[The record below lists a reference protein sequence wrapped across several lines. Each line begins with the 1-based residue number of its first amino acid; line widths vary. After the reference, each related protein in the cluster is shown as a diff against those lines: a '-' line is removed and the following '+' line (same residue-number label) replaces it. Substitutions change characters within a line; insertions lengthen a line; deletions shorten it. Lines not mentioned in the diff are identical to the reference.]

1 MSRKSIEAEQEI
13 TAKEVAVSYAEE
25 NLQGFSEYEARR
37 KYEMDQIIAR
47 KMVKRIFATV
57 LA

>member
-37 KYEMDQIIAR
+37 SMKWI
-47 KMVKRIFATV
+47 K
-57 LA
+57 